1 MLWKMRAAA
10 GPREVRDMRYENG
23 WIFAD
28 GRFVRGGFSVEN
40 GRFAHV
46 LEDVPGP
53 AEDLDGALV
62 IPGLVDIHVHGCA
75 GADFSDGDYAGLVRM
90 ARYLARR
97 GVTSFAPASMTL
109 PYDALDKA
117 FHAAAR
123 LRREGLADGARLVG
137 IQMEGPFLSREKRG
151 SQNPAYLRL
160 PDWDR
165 FLRLYDAAEGLLR
178 IVDVAPELPGA
189 AEFTRRASEKCR
201 VSVAH
206 TAAGYDQAAAVFDAG
221 ATHLTHLFNAMSGI
235 HHRHPGP
242 IGAASERENVTAELI
257 CDGIHVHPSAV
268 RMAFRL
274 FPGRICLISDALRCC
289 GMADGS
295 YSLGGQEILLSG
307 GVARLTGGAIAG
319 SAANL
324 YQCMRRAV
332 SFGIPREQA
341 VWAATALPARVI
353 GRESETG
360 AIADGRA
367 ADFVICGG
375 ELEPRAVYLGGK
387 RLEQSPGPFAPSR

>member
-1 MLWKMRAAA
+1 
-10 GPREVRDMRYENG
+10 MRYENG

-123 LRREGLADGARLVG
+123 LHREGLADGARLMG
-137 IQMEGPFLSREKRG
+137 IQMEEPFLSREKRG

-189 AEFTRRASEKCR
+189 VEFTRRASEKCR

-319 SAANL
+319 SAADL

-375 ELEPRAVYLGGK
+375 ELEPEAVYLGGK
-387 RLEQSPGPFAPSR
+387 RLEQSVGPFAPSR

>member
-1 MLWKMRAAA
+1 
-10 GPREVRDMRYENG
+10 MRYENG

-28 GRFVRGGFSVEN
+28 GRFVRGSFSVEN

-123 LRREGLADGARLVG
+123 LRREGLADGARLMG

-189 AEFTRRASEKCR
+189 VEFTRRASEKCR

-319 SAANL
+319 SAADL

-375 ELEPRAVYLGGK
+375 ELEPEAVYLGGK
-387 RLEQSPGPFAPSR
+387 RLEQSVGPFAPSR

>member
-1 MLWKMRAAA
+1 
-10 GPREVRDMRYENG
+10 MRYENG

-46 LEDVPGP
+46 LEDIPGP

-75 GADFSDGDYAGLVRM
+75 GADFSDGDYAGLVHM

-123 LRREGLADGARLVG
+123 LRREGLADGARLMG

-189 AEFTRRASEKCR
+189 VEFTRRASEKCR

-319 SAANL
+319 SAADL

-375 ELEPRAVYLGGK
+375 ELEPEAVYLGGK
-387 RLEQSPGPFAPSR
+387 RLEQSVGPFAPSR

>member
-1 MLWKMRAAA
+1 
-10 GPREVRDMRYENG
+10 MRYENG

-123 LRREGLADGARLVG
+123 LRREGLADGARLMG

-189 AEFTRRASEKCR
+189 VEFTRRASEKCR

-319 SAANL
+319 SAADL

-375 ELEPRAVYLGGK
+375 ELEPEAVYLGGK
-387 RLEQSPGPFAPSR
+387 HLEQSVGPSAPSR

>member
-1 MLWKMRAAA
+1 
-10 GPREVRDMRYENG
+10 MRYENG

-75 GADFSDGDYAGLVRM
+75 GADFSDGDYAGLVHM

-109 PYDALDKA
+109 PYDALDTA
-117 FHAAAR
+117 FRTAAR
-123 LRREGLADGARLVG
+123 LHREGLADGARLMG

-160 PDWDR
+160 PEWDS

-289 GMADGS
+289 GMADGT

-319 SAANL
+319 SAADL

-375 ELEPRAVYLGGK
+375 ELEPEAVYLGGK
-387 RLEQSPGPFAPSR
+387 RLEQSVGPFAPSR

>member
-1 MLWKMRAAA
+1 
-10 GPREVRDMRYENG
+10 MRYENG

-123 LRREGLADGARLVG
+123 LRREGLADGARLMG

-189 AEFTRRASEKCR
+189 VEFTRRASEKCR

-242 IGAASERENVTAELI
+242 IGAASERETVTAELI

-319 SAANL
+319 SAADL

-375 ELEPRAVYLGGK
+375 ELEPEAVYLGGK
-387 RLEQSPGPFAPSR
+387 RLEQSVGPFAPSR

>member
-1 MLWKMRAAA
+1 
-10 GPREVRDMRYENG
+10 MRYENG

-123 LRREGLADGARLVG
+123 LHREGLADGARLMG

-189 AEFTRRASEKCR
+189 VEFTRRASEKCR

-319 SAANL
+319 SAADL

-341 VWAATALPARVI
+341 VWVATALPARVI

-375 ELEPRAVYLGGK
+375 ELEPEAVYLGGK
-387 RLEQSPGPFAPSR
+387 RLEQSVGPFAPSR

>member
-1 MLWKMRAAA
+1 
-10 GPREVRDMRYENG
+10 MRYENG

-90 ARYLARR
+90 ARHLARR

-123 LRREGLADGARLVG
+123 LRREGLADGARLMG

-160 PDWDR
+160 PDWDS

-319 SAANL
+319 SAADL

-375 ELEPRAVYLGGK
+375 ELEPEAVYLGGK
-387 RLEQSPGPFAPSR
+387 RLEQSVGPFAPSR

>member
-1 MLWKMRAAA
+1 
-10 GPREVRDMRYENG
+10 MRYENG

-123 LRREGLADGARLVG
+123 LRREGLADGARLMG

-189 AEFTRRASEKCR
+189 VEFTRRASEKCR

-295 YSLGGQEILLSG
+295 YSLGGQEILLTG

-319 SAANL
+319 SAADL

-375 ELEPRAVYLGGK
+375 ELEPEAVYLGGK
-387 RLEQSPGPFAPSR
+387 RLEQSVGPFAPSR

>member
-1 MLWKMRAAA
+1 
-10 GPREVRDMRYENG
+10 MRYENG

-123 LRREGLADGARLVG
+123 LRREGLADGARLMG

-189 AEFTRRASEKCR
+189 VEFTRRASEKCR

-257 CDGIHVHPSAV
+257 CDGIHIHPSAV

-319 SAANL
+319 SAADL

-375 ELEPRAVYLGGK
+375 ELEPEAVYLGGK
-387 RLEQSPGPFAPSR
+387 RLEQSAGPFAPSR

>member
-1 MLWKMRAAA
+1 
-10 GPREVRDMRYENG
+10 MRYENG

-90 ARYLARR
+90 ARYLARQ

-123 LRREGLADGARLVG
+123 LRREGLADGARLMG

-189 AEFTRRASEKCR
+189 VEFTRRASEKCR

-274 FPGRICLISDALRCC
+274 FPGCICLISDALRCC

-319 SAANL
+319 SAADL

-375 ELEPRAVYLGGK
+375 ELEPEAVYLGGK
-387 RLEQSPGPFAPSR
+387 RLEQSVGPFAPSR

>member
-1 MLWKMRAAA
+1 
-10 GPREVRDMRYENG
+10 MRYENG
-23 WIFAD
+23 WICAD

-90 ARYLARR
+90 ARYLARQ

-123 LRREGLADGARLVG
+123 LRREGLADGARLMG

-189 AEFTRRASEKCR
+189 VEFTRRASEKCR

-319 SAANL
+319 SAADL

-332 SFGIPREQA
+332 SFGIPRERA

-375 ELEPRAVYLGGK
+375 ELEPEAVYLGGK
-387 RLEQSPGPFAPSR
+387 RLEQSVGPFAPSR

>member
-1 MLWKMRAAA
+1 
-10 GPREVRDMRYENG
+10 MRYENG

-117 FHAAAR
+117 FRAAAR
-123 LRREGLADGARLVG
+123 LRREGLADGARLMG

-189 AEFTRRASEKCR
+189 VEFTRRASEKCR

-319 SAANL
+319 SAADL

-375 ELEPRAVYLGGK
+375 ELEPEAVYLGGK
-387 RLEQSPGPFAPSR
+387 RLEQGVGPFAPNR

>member
-1 MLWKMRAAA
+1 
-10 GPREVRDMRYENG
+10 MRYENG

-28 GRFVRGGFSVEN
+28 GRFVRGGFCVEN

-123 LRREGLADGARLVG
+123 LRREGLADGARLMG

-189 AEFTRRASEKCR
+189 VEFTRRASEKCR

-289 GMADGS
+289 GMPDGS
-295 YSLGGQEILLSG
+295 YSLGGQEILLTG

-319 SAANL
+319 SAADL

-375 ELEPRAVYLGGK
+375 ELEPEAVYLGGK
-387 RLEQSPGPFAPSR
+387 RLEQSVGPFAPSR

>member
-1 MLWKMRAAA
+1 
-10 GPREVRDMRYENG
+10 MRYENG
-23 WIFAD
+23 WIFAG
-28 GRFVRGGFSVEN
+28 GRFARGGFSVEN

-109 PYDALDKA
+109 PYDALDRA

-123 LRREGLADGARLVG
+123 LRREGLADGARLMG

-189 AEFTRRASEKCR
+189 VEFTRRASEKCR

-319 SAANL
+319 SAADL

-375 ELEPRAVYLGGK
+375 ELEPEAVYLGGK
-387 RLEQSPGPFAPSR
+387 RLEQSVGPFAPSR

>member
-1 MLWKMRAAA
+1 MKMRAAA

-117 FHAAAR
+117 FHATAR
-123 LRREGLADGARLVG
+123 LRREGLADGARLMG

-189 AEFTRRASEKCR
+189 VEFTRRASEKCR

-319 SAANL
+319 SAADL

-375 ELEPRAVYLGGK
+375 ELEPEAVYLGGK
-387 RLEQSPGPFAPSR
+387 RLEQSAGPFAPSR

>member
-1 MLWKMRAAA
+1 
-10 GPREVRDMRYENG
+10 MRYENG

-123 LRREGLADGARLVG
+123 LRREGLADGARLMG

-189 AEFTRRASEKCR
+189 VEFTRRASEKCR

-242 IGAASERENVTAELI
+242 IGAASERESVTAELI

-319 SAANL
+319 SAADL

-375 ELEPRAVYLGGK
+375 ELEPEAVYLGGK
-387 RLEQSPGPFAPSR
+387 RLEQSAGPFASSR

>member
-1 MLWKMRAAA
+1 
-10 GPREVRDMRYENG
+10 MRYENG
-23 WIFAD
+23 WIFAG

-123 LRREGLADGARLVG
+123 LRREGLADGARLMG

-189 AEFTRRASEKCR
+189 VEFTRRASEKCR

-319 SAANL
+319 SAADL

-360 AIADGRA
+360 AIADGQE

-375 ELEPRAVYLGGK
+375 ELEPEAVYLGGK
-387 RLEQSPGPFAPSR
+387 RLEQSVGPFAPGR

>member
-1 MLWKMRAAA
+1 
-10 GPREVRDMRYENG
+10 MRYENG

-123 LRREGLADGARLVG
+123 LRREGLADGARLMG

-189 AEFTRRASEKCR
+189 VEFTRRASEKCR

-319 SAANL
+319 SAADL

-375 ELEPRAVYLGGK
+375 ELEPEAVYLGGK
-387 RLEQSPGPFAPSR
+387 RLEQSVGPFAPSR

>member
-1 MLWKMRAAA
+1 
-10 GPREVRDMRYENG
+10 MRYENG

-28 GRFVRGGFSVEN
+28 GGFVRGGFSVEN

-123 LRREGLADGARLVG
+123 LRREGLADGARLMG

-189 AEFTRRASEKCR
+189 VEFTRRASEKCR

-319 SAANL
+319 SAVDL

-375 ELEPRAVYLGGK
+375 ELEPEAVYLGGK
-387 RLEQSPGPFAPSR
+387 RLEQSAGPFAPSR

>member
-1 MLWKMRAAA
+1 
-10 GPREVRDMRYENG
+10 MRYENG

-90 ARYLARR
+90 ARHLARR

-123 LRREGLADGARLVG
+123 LRREGLADGARLMG

-189 AEFTRRASEKCR
+189 VEFTRRASEKCR

-307 GVARLTGGAIAG
+307 GVAQLTGGTIAG
-319 SAANL
+319 SAADL

-375 ELEPRAVYLGGK
+375 ELEPEAVYLGGK
-387 RLEQSPGPFAPSR
+387 RLEQSVGPFAPSR

>member
-1 MLWKMRAAA
+1 
-10 GPREVRDMRYENG
+10 MRYENG

-117 FHAAAR
+117 FRAAAR
-123 LRREGLADGARLVG
+123 LRREGLAGGARLMG

-189 AEFTRRASEKCR
+189 VEFTRRASEKCR

-319 SAANL
+319 SAADL

-375 ELEPRAVYLGGK
+375 ELEPEAVYLGGK
-387 RLEQSPGPFAPSR
+387 RLEQSAGPFAPSR

>member
-1 MLWKMRAAA
+1 
-10 GPREVRDMRYENG
+10 MRYENG

-28 GRFVRGGFSVEN
+28 GRFARGGFSVEN

-53 AEDLDGALV
+53 TEDLDGALV

-123 LRREGLADGARLVG
+123 LRREGLADGARLMG

-189 AEFTRRASEKCR
+189 VEFTRRASEKCR

-206 TAAGYDQAAAVFDAG
+206 TAAEYDQAAAVFDAG

-319 SAANL
+319 SAADL

-375 ELEPRAVYLGGK
+375 ELEPEAVYLGGK
-387 RLEQSPGPFAPSR
+387 RLEQSAGPFAPGR

>member
-1 MLWKMRAAA
+1 
-10 GPREVRDMRYENG
+10 MRYENG

-123 LRREGLADGARLVG
+123 LHREGLADGARLMG

-189 AEFTRRASEKCR
+189 VEFTRRASEKCR

-319 SAANL
+319 SAADL
-324 YQCMRRAV
+324 YQCMRQAV

-375 ELEPRAVYLGGK
+375 ELEPEAVYLGGK
-387 RLEQSPGPFAPSR
+387 RLEQSVGPFAPSR

>member
-1 MLWKMRAAA
+1 
-10 GPREVRDMRYENG
+10 MRYENG

-123 LRREGLADGARLVG
+123 LRREGLADGARLMGV
-137 IQMEGPFLSREKRG
+137 QMEGPFLSREKRG

-189 AEFTRRASEKCR
+189 VEFTRRASEKCR

-307 GVARLTGGAIAG
+307 GVARLTGGTIAG
-319 SAANL
+319 SAADL

-375 ELEPRAVYLGGK
+375 ELEPEAVYLGGK
-387 RLEQSPGPFAPSR
+387 RLEQSAGPFAPSR

>member
-1 MLWKMRAAA
+1 
-10 GPREVRDMRYENG
+10 MRYENG

-123 LRREGLADGARLVG
+123 LRREGLADGARLMG

-189 AEFTRRASEKCR
+189 VEFTRRASEKCR

-307 GVARLTGGAIAG
+307 GVARLTGGTIAG
-319 SAANL
+319 SAADL

-375 ELEPRAVYLGGK
+375 ELEPEAVYLGGK
-387 RLEQSPGPFAPSR
+387 RLEQSAGPFAPNR

>member
-1 MLWKMRAAA
+1 
-10 GPREVRDMRYENG
+10 MRYENG

-40 GRFAHV
+40 GWFAHV

-123 LRREGLADGARLVG
+123 LRREGLADGARLMG

-189 AEFTRRASEKCR
+189 VEFTRRASEKCR

-235 HHRHPGP
+235 HHRSPGP

-307 GVARLTGGAIAG
+307 GVARLTGGTIAG
-319 SAANL
+319 SAADL

-341 VWAATALPARVI
+341 IWAATALPARVI

-387 RLEQSPGPFAPSR
+387 RLEQSAGPFAPSR

>member
-1 MLWKMRAAA
+1 
-10 GPREVRDMRYENG
+10 MRYENG

-90 ARYLARR
+90 ARHLARR

-123 LRREGLADGARLVG
+123 LRREGLADGARLMG

-189 AEFTRRASEKCR
+189 VEFTRRASEKCR

-319 SAANL
+319 SAADL

-332 SFGIPREQA
+332 SFGIPRERA

-375 ELEPRAVYLGGK
+375 ELEPEAVYLGGK
-387 RLEQSPGPFAPSR
+387 RLEQSVGPFAPSL

>member
-1 MLWKMRAAA
+1 
-10 GPREVRDMRYENG
+10 MRYENG

-46 LEDVPGP
+46 LEDIPGP

-75 GADFSDGDYAGLVRM
+75 GTDFSDGDYAGLVRM

-123 LRREGLADGARLVG
+123 LRREGLADGARLMG

-151 SQNPAYLRL
+151 SQNSAYLRL

-165 FLRLYDAAEGLLR
+165 FLQLYDAAEGLLR

-189 AEFTRRASEKCR
+189 VEFTRRASEKCR

-319 SAANL
+319 SAADL

-375 ELEPRAVYLGGK
+375 ELEPEAVYLGGK
-387 RLEQSPGPFAPSR
+387 RLEQGVGPFAPSR

>member
-1 MLWKMRAAA
+1 
-10 GPREVRDMRYENG
+10 MRYENG

-123 LRREGLADGARLVG
+123 LRREGLADGARLMG

-189 AEFTRRASEKCR
+189 VEFTRRASEKCR

-319 SAANL
+319 SAADL
-324 YQCMRRAV
+324 YQGMRRAV

-375 ELEPRAVYLGGK
+375 ELEPEAVYLGGK
-387 RLEQSPGPFAPSR
+387 RLEQSVGPFAPSR

>member
-1 MLWKMRAAA
+1 
-10 GPREVRDMRYENG
+10 MRYENG

-90 ARYLARR
+90 ARHLARR

-123 LRREGLADGARLVG
+123 LRREGLADGARLMG

-178 IVDVAPELPGA
+178 IVDVAPELRGA
-189 AEFTRRASEKCR
+189 VEFTRRASEKCR

-295 YSLGGQEILLSG
+295 YSLGDQEILLSG

-319 SAANL
+319 SAADL

-375 ELEPRAVYLGGK
+375 ELEPEAVYLGGK
-387 RLEQSPGPFAPSR
+387 RLEQSVGPFAPSR

>member
-1 MLWKMRAAA
+1 MRAAA
-10 GPREVRDMRYENG
+10 DPREVRDMRYENG

-123 LRREGLADGARLVG
+123 LRREGLADGARLMG

-160 PDWDR
+160 PDWDS

-189 AEFTRRASEKCR
+189 VEFTRRASEKCR

-307 GVARLTGGAIAG
+307 GVARLIGGAIAG
-319 SAANL
+319 SAADL

-353 GRESETG
+353 GRESEPG

-375 ELEPRAVYLGGK
+375 ELEPEAVYLGGK
-387 RLEQSPGPFAPSR
+387 RLEQSVGPFASSR

>member
-1 MLWKMRAAA
+1 
-10 GPREVRDMRYENG
+10 MRYENG
-23 WIFAD
+23 WIFED

-123 LRREGLADGARLVG
+123 LHREGLADGARLMG

-189 AEFTRRASEKCR
+189 VEFTRRASEKCR

-319 SAANL
+319 SAADL

-375 ELEPRAVYLGGK
+375 ELEPEAVYLGGK
-387 RLEQSPGPFAPSR
+387 RLEQSVGPFAPSR

>member
-1 MLWKMRAAA
+1 
-10 GPREVRDMRYENG
+10 MRYENG

-97 GVTSFAPASMTL
+97 GVTAFAPASMTL

-123 LRREGLADGARLVG
+123 LRREGLADGARLMG

-151 SQNPAYLRL
+151 SQNSAYLRL

-165 FLRLYDAAEGLLR
+165 FLQLYDAAEGLLR

-319 SAANL
+319 SAADL

-375 ELEPRAVYLGGK
+375 ELEPEAVYLGGK
-387 RLEQSPGPFAPSR
+387 RLEQSVGPFAPSR

>member
-1 MLWKMRAAA
+1 
-10 GPREVRDMRYENG
+10 MRYENG
-23 WIFAD
+23 WIFAG

-123 LRREGLADGARLVG
+123 LRREGLADGARLMG

-189 AEFTRRASEKCR
+189 VEFTRRASEKCR

-319 SAANL
+319 SAADL

-375 ELEPRAVYLGGK
+375 ELEPEAVYLGGK
-387 RLEQSPGPFAPSR
+387 RLEQSAGPFAPSR

>member
-1 MLWKMRAAA
+1 
-10 GPREVRDMRYENG
+10 MRYENG

-117 FHAAAR
+117 FRAAAR
-123 LRREGLADGARLVG
+123 LRREGLADGARLMG

-160 PDWDR
+160 PDWDS

-189 AEFTRRASEKCR
+189 VEFTRRASEKCR

-319 SAANL
+319 SAADL

-375 ELEPRAVYLGGK
+375 ELEPEAVYLGGK
-387 RLEQSPGPFAPSR
+387 RLEQSVGPFAPSR

>member
-1 MLWKMRAAA
+1 
-10 GPREVRDMRYENG
+10 MRYENG

-46 LEDVPGP
+46 LEDIPGP

-123 LRREGLADGARLVG
+123 LRREGLADGARLMG

-274 FPGRICLISDALRCC
+274 FPRRICLISDALRCC

-319 SAANL
+319 SAADL

-375 ELEPRAVYLGGK
+375 ELEPEAVYLGGK
-387 RLEQSPGPFAPSR
+387 RLEQSAGPFAPSR